1 MASERVLEEKK
12 KIINEIKNKVKNA
25 ETIVL
30 FDYRGLSDNDSK
42 ELRKNLR
49 DNESDYKIYKNTLLK
64 IALKDLD
71 IDLDAHLEGPTA
83 IAFSKDQLSPVK
95 ILSEFAKKHEDLKLK
110 VGIVDGKISDQN
122 ILKEL
127 ALIPS
132 REGLYTMLAGGL
144 IGIVKDLSVA
154 LNLYAEKKEN

>member
-1 MASERVLEEKK
+1 MASEKVLEEKK

-42 ELRKNLR
+42 QLRKTLR

-71 IDLDAHLEGPTA
+71 IDLDTHLEGPTA

-110 VGIVDGKISDQN
+110 IGIVDGKITDQN

-144 IGIVKDLSVA
+144 IGIVKDLSIA
-154 LNLYAEKKEN
+154 LNLYAEKKES